1 MKALIFDLDGTLVD
15 SVYGHT
21 IAWQKA
27 LREYGIEVPAY
38 QIHCRVGLSGRLLV
52 KGVARLC
59 RQRQVSD
66 RDIEH
71 LEKRHAA
78 VFRELFPHCAP
89 LPGAKALLEFLRKS
103 KIAHG
108 IATTGKRP
116 AIKPALKAL
125 GLSGKTLVVVDGT
138 SVERAK
144 PDADLFIECQ
154 RKLGCPVS
162 ECVIVGDAIW
172 DMHAAQR
179 AGIFAVALLSGGFS
193 KQELYNAGARRVYAD
208 AAELHQSLDELAVLP

>member
-15 SVYGHT
+15 SVYAHT
-21 IAWQKA
+21 IAWQQA
-27 LREYGIEVPAY
+27 LREFGLEVPAC
-38 QIHCRVGLSGRLLV
+38 QVHCRIGLSGSLLV
-52 KGVARLC
+52 KGFARSS
-59 RQRQVSD
+59 QRRPMSD
-66 RDIEH
+66 HDIRH
-71 LEKRHAA
+71 LENRHAA
-78 VFRELFPHCAP
+78 LLSKLFPHCAP
-89 LPGAKALLEFLRKS
+89 LPGAKSLLQFLRKS

-108 IATTGKRP
+108 IATTGKLP
-116 AIKPALKAL
+116 EIKPALKAL
-125 GLSGKTLVVVDGT
+125 GISGQTLVVDGN

-154 RKLGCPVS
+154 RKLGYPAS

-193 KQELYNAGARRVYAD
+193 EQELYNAGARRVYAD
-208 AAELHQSLDELAVLP
+208 AAELYQSLDDLAVLP

>member
-15 SVYGHT
+15 SVYAHT
-21 IAWQKA
+21 VAWQRA
-27 LREYGIEVPAY
+27 LAEAGIDVPAC
-38 QIHCRVGLSGRLLV
+38 QIHYRVGLSGRLLV
-52 KGVARLC
+52 KGITRLH
-59 RQRQVSD
+59 QRRPLSEG
-66 RDIEH
+66 DIGH

-78 VFRELFPHCAP
+78 LFSKLFSHCAP
-89 LPGAKALLEFLRKS
+89 LPGAVSLLQFLHKS

-116 AIKPALKAL
+116 EIRPALKAL
-125 GLSGKTLVVVDGT
+125 GIDGKTLVVDGT

-154 RKLGCPVS
+154 RRLGFPAS
-162 ECVIVGDAIW
+162 ECLIVGDAIW

-193 KQELYNAGARRVYAD
+193 EQDLYNAGARRVYAD

>member
-15 SVYGHT
+15 SVYAHT
-21 IAWQKA
+21 IAWQQTLA
-27 LREYGIEVPAY
+27 EYGLPVPAC
-38 QIHCRVGLSGRLLV
+38 QIHYRVGLSGRLLV
-52 KGVARLC
+52 RGIARLSP
-59 RQRQVSD
+59 RRPVSE
-66 RDIEH
+66 RDIKD
-71 LEKRHAA
+71 LENRHAA
-78 VFRELFPHCAP
+78 LFRKFSTRCGP
-89 LPGAKALLEFLRKS
+89 LPGAKSLLEFLCKS

-116 AIKPALKAL
+116 EIKPALKAL
-125 GLSGKTLVVVDGT
+125 GLGRQTLIVDAT
-138 SVERAK
+138 SVERGK

-154 RKLGCPVS
+154 RKLGFPAS

-193 KQELYNAGARRVYAD
+193 EQELYNAGARRVYTD

>member
-15 SVYGHT
+15 SVYAHT
-21 IAWQKA
+21 IAWQRA
-27 LREYGIEVPAY
+27 LREYRMEVPAC
-38 QIHCRVGLSGRLLV
+38 QIHRRVGLSARLLV
-52 KGVARLC
+52 RGIARLS
-59 RQRQVSD
+59 RHGTVSD
-66 RDIEH
+66 RDIQH

-78 VFRELFPHCAP
+78 IFRDRFPHCAA
-89 LPGAKALLEFLRKS
+89 LPGAKSLLQFLRKS

-108 IATTGKRP
+108 IATTGKP
-116 AIKPALKAL
+116 PEINPALKTL
-125 GLSGKTLVVVDGT
+125 GLSGSTLIVDGT

-144 PDADLFIECQ
+144 PDADLFVECQ
-154 RKLGCPVS
+154 KLLGFPAS

-193 KQELYNAGARRVYAD
+193 EQELYNAGARRVYAD
-208 AAELHQSLDELAVLP
+208 AAELHQCLEELAVVP

>member
-15 SVYGHT
+15 SVYPHT
-21 IAWQKA
+21 IAWQQA
-27 LREYGIEVPAY
+27 LREDGIEVPACH
-38 QIHCRVGLSGRLLV
+38 IHCRIGLSGRLLV
-52 KGVARLC
+52 KAIARSS
-59 RQRQVSD
+59 RRRAMSD

-78 VFRELFPHCAP
+78 LFRKLFPHCAP
-89 LPGAKALLEFLRKS
+89 LPGARALLQFLRKS

-108 IATTGKRP
+108 IATTGKLP
-116 AIKPALKAL
+116 EIKPALKAL
-125 GLSGKTLVVVDGT
+125 GIDGKTLVVDGDSVD
-138 SVERAK
+138 RAK

-154 RKLGCPVS
+154 QKLGCPVS

-179 AGIFAVALLSGGFS
+179 AGMFAVALLSGGS
-193 KQELYNAGARRVYAD
+193 SEQDLYNAGAKRVYRD
-208 AAELHQSLDELAVLP
+208 AAELQQFLDELAVLS